1 MSFINIRKG
10 FFSNTAFVVM
20 QRISDYI
27 ENYFYEKFNRFGC
40 GQEYCIFCPQ
50 AVCTTLMQK
59 NLSHFLLSN

>member
-1 MSFINIRKG
+1 
-10 FFSNTAFVVM
+10 M